1 VSASTY
7 PPARRIGWPATEH
20 WEVRPALRTAD
31 FFEIAYSGNAGP
43 DFYERFADEFRLTKS

>member
-1 VSASTY
+1 M
-7 PPARRIGWPATEH
+7 H
-20 WEVRPALRTAD
+20 WEVRPALRMAD